1 MTPRTTPDDAPLG
14 LREAAERLGV
24 HYMTAYR
31 YVRSGRLPAT
41 KVGDEWRVDPDDV
54 AHFRRDAAAS
64 SARSTGA
71 AAPAA
76 APGPARR
83 SAHRDRLEARLL
95 AGDEAGAW
103 GVVETAMAGGA
114 EPSEVLTELLSP
126 AMHHIGER
134 WAAGELPIAEEHRAS
149 AVANR
154 LIGRLG
160 PRFARPGRR
169 RGTVVLGSVAGDRHS
184 LPTAILSDLLRGA
197 GFDVMDLGADT
208 PPESFVD
215 AGRQAGRLAAV
226 GLCVSAPDVLDDVA
240 AQVDEVRDG
249 LPGVPVLVGGGAV
262 ADEAVAR
269 ALGSDGF
276 AADPAAAVEL
286 FASCAAGRVG

>member
-1 MTPRTTPDDAPLG
+1 MSTRTPADPARLG

-41 KVGDEWRVDPDDV
+41 KVGDEWRVDEVDL
-54 AHFRRDAAAS
+54 AGFRRDRPG
-64 SARSTGA
+64 RSVERDESGGPGKP
-71 AAPAA
+71 APRS
-76 APGPARR
+76 RR
-83 SAHRDRLEARLL
+83 THRERLEARLL

-103 GVVETAMAGGA
+103 GVVEAAMAAGA
-114 EPSEVLTELLSP
+114 EPSEVLTEMLSP
-126 AMHHIGER
+126 AMRRIGER

-208 PPESFVD
+208 PPASFVD
-215 AGRQAGRLAAV
+215 AGRQVGRLTAV
-226 GLCVSAPDVLDDVA
+226 GLCVSAPGVLDGVA
-240 AQVDEVRDG
+240 AQVGEVRDG

-262 ADEAVAR
+262 VDEASAL
-269 ALGSDGF
+269 ALGSEGF
-276 AADPAAAVEL
+276 AADPAAVVDL
-286 FASCAAGRVG
+286 FASYASGRVG